1 MLSLALGNIS
11 DKHGYKHY
19 EQTPVNLKKVEKADS
34 TNTAF
39 NGKAKKKSKKELD
52 YKICTYWAFLCFLN
66 QIEPWKSWITLF
78 HAT

>member
-1 MLSLALGNIS
+1 LLSLALVDIS

-39 NGKAKKKSKKELD
+39 NGKAKKKKKRELN
-52 YKICTYWAFLCFLN
+52 YKICTY
-66 QIEPWKSWITLF
+66 
-78 HAT
+78 